1 MVINLMVISTG
12 LDIYFTIVLELLVYH
27 RNEEM
32 DTYERMTTVL
42 VHEFSHFTNTKRI
55 IMYVG

>member
-1 MVINLMVISTG
+1 M
-12 LDIYFTIVLELLVYH
+12 YFTIVLELLVNH

-55 IMYVG
+55 KMYVGQT

>member
-1 MVINLMVISTG
+1 MVINLMLISTG
-12 LDIYFTIVLELLVYH
+12 LNVYFTTVLELLVNH

-55 IMYVG
+55 RMYVG